1 MILSSVN
8 ASKTGALNWL
18 LASLPNELI
27 VYADG
32 DVLFRPCWFEAAEK
46 ILNAFPMAVLITSQ
60 PCQFDIL
67 RGKGQAWHLLENEPN
82 ISIVDQLLDPTAVDE
97 YARGIGLDANQEA
110 GLASTP
116 VKVIQ
121 NRESGIQAVLGASH
135 MQFLMRRDTARQI
148 VPLPSDYALNRDEDP
163 ILNQRVDQ
171 MCLLHLST
179 LEPHVRHFGNRLDEM
194 TLAEIRQ
201 LGLDAIL
208 HQTKRQPVSDSSLK
222 TRPAK
227 QKAFRLVSFLSRWSL
242 LRKNLQRLYNFL
254 FEFFAREK

>member
-32 DVLFRPCWFEAAEK
+32 DVLFRPGWFEAAEK
-46 ILNAFPMAVLITSQ
+46 ILNAFPRAGLITSQ

-67 RGKGQAWHLLENEPN
+67 RGKGQAWYLLENEPN
-82 ISIVDQLLDPTAVDE
+82 ISIVDQLLNRTAVDE
-97 YARGIGLDANQEA
+97 YARGIGLDAQQKA
-110 GLASTP
+110 GLASNP

-121 NRESGIQAVLGASH
+121 NRESDVQAVIGASH

-148 VPLPSDYALNRDEDP
+148 IPLPSEYALNRDEDS

-171 MCLLHLST
+171 MGLLHLST
-179 LEPHVRHFGNRLDEM
+179 LEPYVRHLGNRLDEM

-201 LGLDAIL
+201 LGLDKIL
-208 HQTKRQPVSDSSLK
+208 GQPASRQFSIQSFHTS
-222 TRPAK
+222 PAK
-227 QKAFRLVSFLSRWSL
+227 QKAFRLLGWLARYSFFNRA
-242 LRKNLQRLYNFL
+242 LRRLYNML
-254 FEFFAREK
+254 FEFFAK